1 VSAPL
6 PFLLRTAVV
15 LWATAAL
22 ALAGPPSA
30 ADVNARQLTA
40 ATIVSM
46 LRLVSWRPPA
56 ASPLTLTVVGDTALA
71 EALRDASHGQRI
83 DGRPLVVLQAA
94 SVTEVREPWPAAVVL
109 AASQRTTATTA
120 ARLLEPRGVLTI
132 GEGDGMGQAGLVIGV
147 YVAGDRIRFD
157 ANTGAAS
164 RAGLTLSSHLL
175 RLARIVG

>member
-1 VSAPL
+1 M
-6 PFLLRTAVV
+6 V
-15 LWATAAL
+15 LWTTAAL

-56 ASPLTLTVVGDTALA
+56 AGTLTVTVVGDTALA
-71 EALRDASHGQRI
+71 DALGDASRGQRI

-94 SVTEVREPWPAAVVL
+94 SVTEVRDPWPSAVVL
-109 AASQRTTATTA
+109 AASQRPTASTA

-132 GEGDGMGQAGLVIGV
+132 GEGDGMGQAGLVLGV
-147 YVAGDRIRFD
+147 YVTGDRIRFD

-164 RAGLTLSSHLL
+164 RAGLTLSSRLL

>member
-1 VSAPL
+1 M
-6 PFLLRTAVV
+6 V
-15 LWATAAL
+15 LWTTAAL
-22 ALAGPPSA
+22 AVAGPPSA
-30 ADVNARQLTA
+30 ADVSARQLTA

-46 LRLVSWRPPA
+46 LRLVSWQPPA
-56 ASPLTLTVVGDTALA
+56 GTSLTLTVIGDATLA
-71 EALRDASHGQRI
+71 DALRDAAEGQRV
-83 DGRPLVVLQAA
+83 DGRQVLVRHAETVNDL
-94 SVTEVREPWPAAVVL
+94 REPWPAAVIL
-109 AASQRTTATTA
+109 AASQRQTASAA
-120 ARLLEPRGVLTI
+120 ARLLEPKGVLTI

>member
-1 VSAPL
+1 M
-6 PFLLRTAVV
+6 LLRAALV
-15 LWATAAL
+15 LWTTATL
-22 ALAGPPSA
+22 ALAGPSA
-30 ADVNARQLTA
+30 ALDVNPRQLTA

-56 ASPLTLTVVGDTALA
+56 GGPLTLTVVGDTALA
-71 EALRDASHGQRI
+71 DALRDASQGQRV
-83 DGRPLVVLQAA
+83 DGRPLVIHQVA
-94 SVTEVREPWPAAVVL
+94 TIDDVRQPWPSAVVL
-109 AASQRTTATTA
+109 AASQRPTASTA
-120 ARLLEPRGVLTI
+120 ARLLEARGVLTI

-164 RAGLTLSSHLL
+164 RAGITLSSHLL